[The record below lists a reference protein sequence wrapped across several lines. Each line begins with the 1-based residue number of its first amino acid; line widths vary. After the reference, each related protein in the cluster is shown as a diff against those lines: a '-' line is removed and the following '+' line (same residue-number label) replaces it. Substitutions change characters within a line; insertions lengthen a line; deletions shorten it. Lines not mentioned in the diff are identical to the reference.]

1 MGGIPC
7 CLGVVNSPPLNVSE
21 PTRLTLQGTQDM
33 TYQPTRRE
41 VVTGLSLLSLGLLA
55 GCGNSNA
62 LPFKHG
68 KDMSNEIV
76 GRNFRLKDSQGN
88 VKTLSSFRGL
98 MPMIFFGFTQCPA
111 ICPTALARA
120 AQIRKLMGE
129 EGKTLQVVFIT
140 LDPERD
146 TPEVIDAYV
155 KAFDPTFVALSGTL
169 EETAATAKE
178 FGVFFEKV
186 PLGDTYTISHTATSY
201 VYDTRGV
208 LRLGLSHRLSAQQCT
223 EDLLTLMEVC

>member
-1 MGGIPC
+1 M
-7 CLGVVNSPPLNVSE
+7 
-21 PTRLTLQGTQDM
+21 TRLM
-33 TYQPTRRE
+33 TRRE
-41 VVTGLSLLSLGLLA
+41 MVAGFSLLSLGLLA

-62 LPFKHG
+62 LSFKHG
-68 KDMSNEIV
+68 KDMSNEII
-76 GRNFRLKDSQGN
+76 GRNFKLRDSEGN
-88 VKTLSSFRGL
+88 ATTLSSFRGF

-111 ICPTALARA
+111 VCPTALARA
-120 AQIRKLMGE
+120 AQIKKLMGAD
-129 EGKTLQVVFIT
+129 GDSFQVVFIT

-146 TPEVIDAYV
+146 TPQVIDAYV

-208 LRLGLSHRLSAQQCT
+208 LRLGLSHKLSAQQCA

>member
-1 MGGIPC
+1 M
-7 CLGVVNSPPLNVSE
+7 VNSPPLNVSE

-41 VVTGLSLLSLGLLA
+41 VVTGLSLLSLGLLT

-76 GRNFRLKDSQGN
+76 GRNFRLKDAQGN

>member
-1 MGGIPC
+1 
-7 CLGVVNSPPLNVSE
+7 
-21 PTRLTLQGTQDM
+21 M
-33 TYQPTRRE
+33 TYRPPRRE
-41 VVTGLSLLSLGLLA
+41 VVTGLSLLSLGLLT

-129 EGKTLQVVFIT
+129 E
-140 LDPERD
+140 
-146 TPEVIDAYV
+146 
-155 KAFDPTFVALSGTL
+155 
-169 EETAATAKE
+169 
-178 FGVFFEKV
+178 
-186 PLGDTYTISHTATSY
+186 
-201 VYDTRGV
+201 
-208 LRLGLSHRLSAQQCT
+208 
-223 EDLLTLMEVC
+223 

>member
-1 MGGIPC
+1 
-7 CLGVVNSPPLNVSE
+7 
-21 PTRLTLQGTQDM
+21 M

-41 VVTGLSLLSLGLLA
+41 VVTGLSLLSLGLLT

-76 GRNFRLKDSQGN
+76 GRNFRLKDAQGN

-169 EETAATAKE
+169 EETAAAAKE

>member
-1 MGGIPC
+1 M
-7 CLGVVNSPPLNVSE
+7 
-21 PTRLTLQGTQDM
+21 TQHL
-33 TYQPTRRE
+33 TRRE

-76 GRNFRLKDSQGN
+76 GRNFKLKDPQGHP
-88 VKTLSSFRGL
+88 VTLSSFRGF

-111 ICPTALARA
+111 VCPTALARA
-120 AQIRKLMGE
+120 AQIKKLMGS
-129 EGKTLQVVFIT
+129 EGDSFQVVFIT

-146 TPEVIDAYV
+146 TPQVIDAYV
-155 KAFDPTFVALSGTL
+155 KAFDPTFVALSGSL

-208 LRLGLSHRLSAQQCT
+208 LRLGLSHKLSAQQCA

>member
-1 MGGIPC
+1 MQTFQLTDTTAVRHQNQISIQRLVRHDLIQH
-7 CLGVVNSPPLNVSE
+7 CLVTVV
-21 PTRLTLQGTQDM
+21 
-33 TYQPTRRE
+33 QPF
-41 VVTGLSLLSLGLLA
+41 LGLHRMA
-55 GCGNSNA
+55 
-62 LPFKHG
+62 KHG
-68 KDMSNEIV
+68 LCGLGGAGQGAGYYIGVCEPEFAERPADIC
-76 GRNFRLKDSQGN
+76 RNGTAVASDAVVCTKALVAGA
-88 VKTLSSFRGL
+88 
-98 MPMIFFGFTQCPA
+98 FGFTQCPA

>member
-1 MGGIPC
+1 M
-7 CLGVVNSPPLNVSE
+7 
-21 PTRLTLQGTQDM
+21 TQHL
-33 TYQPTRRE
+33 TRRE
-41 VVTGLSLLSLGLLA
+41 VVAGLSLLSLGLLT
-55 GCGNSNA
+55 GCGSSNA

-169 EETAATAKE
+169 EETAATAKG

>member
-1 MGGIPC
+1 M
-7 CLGVVNSPPLNVSE
+7 
-21 PTRLTLQGTQDM
+21 TQHL
-33 TYQPTRRE
+33 TRRE
-41 VVTGLSLLSLGLLA
+41 VVAGLSLLSLGLLA

-169 EETAATAKE
+169 EETAATTRE

>member
-1 MGGIPC
+1 M
-7 CLGVVNSPPLNVSE
+7 VNSRPLNVSE

-41 VVTGLSLLSLGLLA
+41 VVTGLSLLSLGLLT

-76 GRNFRLKDSQGN
+76 GRNFRLKDAQGN

-169 EETAATAKE
+169 EETAAAAKE

>member
-1 MGGIPC
+1 M
-7 CLGVVNSPPLNVSE
+7 
-21 PTRLTLQGTQDM
+21 TQNF
-33 TYQPTRRE
+33 TRRE
-41 VVTGLSLLSLGLLA
+41 VVSGLSLLSLGLLA

-76 GRNFRLKDSQGN
+76 GRNFRLKDPKGE

-98 MPMIFFGFTQCPA
+98 MPMVFFGFTQCPA

-129 EGKTLQVVFIT
+129 DGKTFQVVFIT

-178 FGVFFEKV
+178 FGVFLEKV

-201 VYDTRGV
+201 VYDTRGD
-208 LRLGLSHRLSAQQCT
+208 LRLGLSHKLSAQQCA